1 MMRYFTHRLVHGIL
15 LVVGV
20 SLLSFLFLGLAPGN
34 FLDEMRL
41 NPAIAPETVTAL
53 RTQYGLN
60 QPLPRRYL
68 RWLISVCKGDLGF
81 SFAYNSPVASLL
93 WPRACNTLF
102 LTGTATVVAWLISV
116 PLGMWSAA
124 RRGRLGD
131 RLCMGTISGL
141 LAIPDIMLALAL
153 LFLAVQTGW
162 FPAGGMVSPG
172 FAALGWWGK
181 VKDITS
187 HCFLPVTALV
197 AGNLPVLVRHVR
209 AGMVEAL
216 ASPFVR
222 AARAHGLPSGTLLFR
237 YALRAAA
244 NPLASLAGLSLAS
257 LLSGSLLTEVIM
269 SWPGVGPLLLEAL
282 LARDV
287 YVVIGAVMFST
298 VFIFLGNLFADGF
311 LYTLDPR
318 IRME

>member
-1 MMRYFTHRLVHGIL
+1 MMGYFAHRLAHGIL

-41 NPAIAPETVTAL
+41 NPEIAPETVTAL

-68 RWLISVCKGDLGF
+68 HWLKSVCEGDLGF

-102 LTGTATVVAWLISV
+102 LTGTATVVAWLIAL
-116 PLGMWSAA
+116 PLGMWSAV
-124 RRGRLGD
+124 RRGGLGERLF
-131 RLCMGTISGL
+131 MGTISGV
-141 LAIPDIMLALAL
+141 LAIPDILLALAL
-153 LFLAVQTGW
+153 LYLAVRTGW
-162 FPAGGMVSPG
+162 FPAGGMVSVG
-172 FAALGWWGK
+172 FTGLGWWGK
-181 VKDITS
+181 VKDIAS
-187 HCFLPVTALV
+187 HCFLPVAALV

-209 AGMVEAL
+209 AGAVEAL
-216 ASPFVR
+216 ASPFIR
-222 AARAHGLPSGTLLFR
+222 TARAHGLPTGSLLFR

-244 NPLASLAGLSLAS
+244 NPLASLAGFTLAG
-257 LLSGSLLTEVIM
+257 LVSGSLLTEVIM
-269 SWPGVGPLLLEAL
+269 SWPGVGPLLLEEL

-287 YVVIGAVMFST
+287 YVGMGAVMFST
-298 VFIFLGNLFADGF
+298 VFIFLGNLFADGL
-311 LYTLDPR
+311 LYALDPR
-318 IRME
+318 IRRE

>member
-1 MMRYFTHRLVHGIL
+1 MMGYFAHRLAHGIL

-41 NPAIAPETVTAL
+41 NPEIAPETVTAL

-68 RWLISVCKGDLGF
+68 RWLKSVCEGDLGF

-102 LTGTATVVAWLISV
+102 LTGTATVVAWLIAL
-116 PLGMWSAA
+116 PLGMWSAV
-124 RRGRLGD
+124 RRGGWGERLF
-131 RLCMGTISGL
+131 MGTISGL
-141 LAIPDIMLALAL
+141 LAIPDILLALAL
-153 LFLAVQTGW
+153 LYLAVRTGW
-162 FPAGGMVSPG
+162 FPAGGMVSVG
-172 FAALGWWGK
+172 FTGLGWWGK
-181 VKDITS
+181 VMDIAS
-187 HCFLPVTALV
+187 HCFLPVAALV

-209 AGMVEAL
+209 AGAVEAL
-216 ASPFVR
+216 ASPFIR
-222 AARAHGLPSGTLLFR
+222 TARAHGLPTGSLLFR

-244 NPLASLAGLSLAS
+244 NPLASLAGFTLAG
-257 LLSGSLLTEVIM
+257 LVSGSLLTEVIM

-298 VFIFLGNLFADGF
+298 VFIFLGNLFADGL
-311 LYTLDPR
+311 LYALDPR
-318 IRME
+318 IRRE

>member
-1 MMRYFTHRLVHGIL
+1 MMGYFAHRLAHGIL
-15 LVVGV
+15 LLVGV

-41 NPAIAPETVTAL
+41 NPEIAPETVTAL

-68 RWLISVCKGDLGF
+68 RWLKSVCEGDLGF

-102 LTGTATVVAWLISV
+102 LTGTATVVAWLIAL
-116 PLGMWSAA
+116 PLGMWSAV
-124 RRGRLGD
+124 RRGGLGERLF
-131 RLCMGTISGL
+131 MGTISGL
-141 LAIPDIMLALAL
+141 LAIPDILLALAL
-153 LFLAVQTGW
+153 LYLAVRTGW
-162 FPAGGMVSPG
+162 FPAGGMVSVG
-172 FAALGWWGK
+172 FTGLGWWGK
-181 VKDITS
+181 VMDIAS
-187 HCFLPVTALV
+187 HCFLPVAALV

-209 AGMVEAL
+209 AGAVEAL
-216 ASPFVR
+216 ASPFIR
-222 AARAHGLPSGTLLFR
+222 TARAHGLPTGSLLFR

-244 NPLASLAGLSLAS
+244 NPLASLAGFTLAG
-257 LLSGSLLTEVIM
+257 LVSGSLLTEVIM

-298 VFIFLGNLFADGF
+298 VFIFLGNLFADGL
-311 LYTLDPR
+311 LYALDPR
-318 IRME
+318 IRRE

>member
-1 MMRYFTHRLVHGIL
+1 MMGYFAHRLAHGIL
-15 LVVGV
+15 LLVGV

-41 NPAIAPETVTAL
+41 NPEIAPETVTAL

-68 RWLISVCKGDLGF
+68 RWLKSVCEGDLGF

-102 LTGTATVVAWLISV
+102 LTGTATVVAWLIAL
-116 PLGMWSAA
+116 PLGMWSAV
-124 RRGRLGD
+124 RRGGLGERLF
-131 RLCMGTISGL
+131 MGTISGL
-141 LAIPDIMLALAL
+141 LAIPDILLALAL
-153 LFLAVQTGW
+153 LYLAVRTGW
-162 FPAGGMVSPG
+162 FPAGGMVSVG
-172 FAALGWWGK
+172 FTGLGWWGK
-181 VKDITS
+181 VMDIAS
-187 HCFLPVTALV
+187 HCFLPVAALV

-209 AGMVEAL
+209 AGAVEAL
-216 ASPFVR
+216 ASPFIR
-222 AARAHGLPSGTLLFR
+222 TARAHGLPTGSLLFR

-244 NPLASLAGLSLAS
+244 NPLASLAGFTLAG

-282 LARDV
+282 FARDV

-298 VFIFLGNLFADGF
+298 VFIFLGNLFADGL
-311 LYTLDPR
+311 LYALDPR
-318 IRME
+318 IRRE

>member
-1 MMRYFTHRLVHGIL
+1 MMGYFAHRLAHGIL

-41 NPAIAPETVTAL
+41 NPEIAPETVTAL

-68 RWLISVCKGDLGF
+68 RWLKSVCEGDLGF

-102 LTGTATVVAWLISV
+102 LTVTATVVAWLIAL
-116 PLGMWSAA
+116 PLGMWSAV
-124 RRGRLGD
+124 RRGGWGERLF
-131 RLCMGTISGL
+131 MGTISGL
-141 LAIPDIMLALAL
+141 LAIPDILLALAL
-153 LFLAVQTGW
+153 LYLAVRTGW
-162 FPAGGMVSPG
+162 FPAGGMVSVG
-172 FAALGWWGK
+172 FTGLGWWGK
-181 VKDITS
+181 VKDIAS
-187 HCFLPVTALV
+187 HCFLPVAALV

-209 AGMVEAL
+209 AGAVEAL
-216 ASPFVR
+216 ASPFIR
-222 AARAHGLPSGTLLFR
+222 TARAHGLPTGSLLFR

-244 NPLASLAGLSLAS
+244 NPLASLAGFTLAG
-257 LLSGSLLTEVIM
+257 LVSGSLLTEVIM

-298 VFIFLGNLFADGF
+298 VFIFLGNLFADGL
-311 LYTLDPR
+311 LYALDPR
-318 IRME
+318 IRRE

>member
-1 MMRYFTHRLVHGIL
+1 MMGYFAHRLAHGIL

-41 NPAIAPETVTAL
+41 NPEIAPETVTAL

-68 RWLISVCKGDLGF
+68 RWLKSVCEGDLGF

-102 LTGTATVVAWLISV
+102 LTGTATVVAWLIAL
-116 PLGMWSAA
+116 PLGMWSAV
-124 RRGRLGD
+124 RRGGLGERLF
-131 RLCMGTISGL
+131 MGTISGL
-141 LAIPDIMLALAL
+141 LAIPDILLALAL
-153 LFLAVQTGW
+153 LYLAVRTGW
-162 FPAGGMVSPG
+162 FPAGGMVSVG
-172 FAALGWWGK
+172 FTGLAWWGK
-181 VKDITS
+181 VKDIAS
-187 HCFLPVTALV
+187 HCFLPVAALV